1 MKLIPLRRH
10 PAALPPDGL
19 DVAAAVRR
27 GGDGGLRVDYRI
39 EQALTLLWLP
49 PAAAPLRRNE
59 LWRHTCCEAFI
70 IPATGTAYREFNF
83 SPSGSWAVYDF
94 TDYRQSMTS
103 PLLDTSPRIAC
114 RRDGDDLWLS
124 AELPAA
130 LLPAG
135 AARLGLCMIAETAAG
150 DMSYWALTHAGARPD
165 FHLAAS
171 FTLALP

>member
-1 MKLIPLRRH
+1 MRI
-10 PAALPPDGL
+10 
-19 DVAAAVRR
+19 
-27 GGDGGLRVDYRI
+27 DYRI

-49 PAAAPLRRNE
+49 PAAPPLRRNE

-70 IPATGTAYREFNF
+70 IPAGGPAYREFNF

-94 TDYRQSMTS
+94 ADYRQSMAS

-114 RRDGDDLWLS
+114 RRDGDDLWLR

-130 LLPAG
+130 LLPPG
-135 AARLGLCMIAETAAG
+135 AASLGLCVVAETVAG

-171 FTLALP
+171 FTLTLP